1 MPNPISN
8 EVWIVI
14 GQWLVYGASLTG
26 AVMAIARFIKWI
38 RSKTTVAKLEERI
51 NKHTEYLNNDDKRI
65 KSLEQLYSSNKT
77 GGLTMTNTA
86 SETDLEDIHALM
98 RLSIKASQA
107 LLKNNLDG
115 NNREAVEEA
124 NAEIQNYLNGK
135 I

>member
-8 EVWIVI
+8 EVWVVI

-26 AVMAIARFIKWI
+26 AVMAIAQFIKWI
-38 RSKTTVAKLEERI
+38 RSKTTVAKLEERV
-51 NKHTEYLNNDDKRI
+51 NKHAEYLNNDDKRI
-65 KSLEQLYSSNKT
+65 KLLEQLYSSNKT
-77 GGLTMTNTA
+77 
-86 SETDLEDIHALM
+86 DLKDIHTLM

>member
-77 GGLTMTNTA
+77 
-86 SETDLEDIHALM
+86 DLEDIHALM

>member
-1 MPNPISN
+1 MPSPISN
-8 EVWIVI
+8 EVWVVI

-26 AVMAIARFIKWI
+26 AVMAIAQFIKWL
-38 RSKTTVAKLEERI
+38 RSKTTVAKLEERV
-51 NKHTEYLNNDDKRI
+51 NKYAEYLNNDDKRI

-77 GGLTMTNTA
+77 
-86 SETDLEDIHALM
+86 DLEDIHTLM

>member
-8 EVWIVI
+8 EVWVII

-26 AVMAIARFIKWI
+26 AVMAIAQFIKWL
-38 RSKTTVAKLEERI
+38 RSKTTVAKLEERV
-51 NKHTEYLNNDDKRI
+51 NKHSEYLDNDDKRI
-65 KSLEQLYSSNKT
+65 KSLEQLYTNNK
-77 GGLTMTNTA
+77 
-86 SETDLEDIHALM
+86 SDLEDIHTLM

>member
-8 EVWIVI
+8 EVWVVI

-26 AVMAIARFIKWI
+26 AVMAIAQFIKWI
-38 RSKTTVAKLEERI
+38 RSKTTVAKLEERV
-51 NKHTEYLNNDDKRI
+51 NKNAEYLDNDDKRI

-77 GGLTMTNTA
+77 
-86 SETDLEDIHALM
+86 DLEDIHTLM

-115 NNREAVEEA
+115 NNRAAVEEA

>member
-8 EVWIVI
+8 EVWVVI

-26 AVMAIARFIKWI
+26 AVMAIAQFIKWI
-38 RSKTTVAKLEERI
+38 RSKTTVAKLEERV
-51 NKHTEYLNNDDKRI
+51 NKHAEYLYNDDKRI
-65 KSLEQLYSSNKT
+65 KSLEHLYSSNKI
-77 GGLTMTNTA
+77 
-86 SETDLEDIHALM
+86 DLEDIHTLM

-115 NNREAVEEA
+115 NNRAAVEEA

>member
-8 EVWIVI
+8 EVWVVI

-26 AVMAIARFIKWI
+26 AVMAIAQFIKWI
-38 RSKTTVAKLEERI
+38 RSKTTVAKLEERV
-51 NKHTEYLNNDDKRI
+51 NKNAEYLDNNDKRI

-77 GGLTMTNTA
+77 
-86 SETDLEDIHALM
+86 DLEDIHTLM

-115 NNREAVEEA
+115 NNRAAVEEA

>member
-8 EVWIVI
+8 EVWILI
-14 GQWLVYGASLTG
+14 GQWLVYGSSLTG
-26 AVMAIARFIKWI
+26 AVMAIAQFIKWI
-38 RSKTTVAKLEERI
+38 RSKTTIAKLEERV
-51 NKHTEYLNNDDKRI
+51 NKHDEYLNNDDKRI

-77 GGLTMTNTA
+77 
-86 SETDLEDIHALM
+86 DLEDIHTLM

-115 NNREAVEEA
+115 NNRKAVEEA
-124 NAEIQNYLNGK
+124 NNEIQNYLNGK

>member
-1 MPNPISN
+1 MPSSISN
-8 EVWIVI
+8 EVWVVI

-26 AVMAIARFIKWI
+26 AVMAIAQFTKWL
-38 RSKTTVAKLEERI
+38 RSKTTVAKLEEKV
-51 NKHTEYLNNDDKRI
+51 NKHTEYLDNDDKRI
-65 KSLEQLYSSNKT
+65 KSLEQLYSNNK
-77 GGLTMTNTA
+77 
-86 SETDLEDIHALM
+86 SDLEDIHTLM

>member
-1 MPNPISN
+1 MPSPISN
-8 EVWIVI
+8 EVWVVI

-26 AVMAIARFIKWI
+26 AVMAIAQFIKWL
-38 RSKTTVAKLEERI
+38 RSKTTVAKLEEQV
-51 NKHTEYLNNDDKRI
+51 NKHSKYLDNDDKRI
-65 KSLEQLYSSNKT
+65 KSLEQLYTNNK
-77 GGLTMTNTA
+77 
-86 SETDLEDIHALM
+86 SDLEDIHTLM

>member
-8 EVWIVI
+8 EVWVVI

-26 AVMAIARFIKWI
+26 AVMAIAQFIKWI
-38 RSKTTVAKLEERI
+38 RSKTTVAKLEERV
-51 NKHTEYLNNDDKRI
+51 NKHAEYLNNDDKRL

-77 GGLTMTNTA
+77 
-86 SETDLEDIHALM
+86 DLEDIHTLM

-115 NNREAVEEA
+115 NNRKAVEEA

>member
-1 MPNPISN
+1 MPSPISN
-8 EVWIVI
+8 EVWVVI

-26 AVMAIARFIKWI
+26 AVMAIAQFIKWL
-38 RSKTTVAKLEERI
+38 RSKTTVAKLEERV
-51 NKHTEYLNNDDKRI
+51 NKHSEYLDNDDKRI
-65 KSLEQLYSSNKT
+65 KSLEQLYSNNK
-77 GGLTMTNTA
+77 
-86 SETDLEDIHALM
+86 SDLEDIHTLM

>member
-8 EVWIVI
+8 EVWIAI
-14 GQWLVYGASLTG
+14 GQWLVYGASLAG

-38 RSKTTVAKLEERI
+38 RSRTTVAKLEERV
-51 NKHTEYLNNDDKRI
+51 NKHAEYLNNDDKRI

-77 GGLTMTNTA
+77 
-86 SETDLEDIHALM
+86 DLEDIHTLM

>member
-1 MPNPISN
+1 MPTPISN

-26 AVMAIARFIKWI
+26 AVMAIAQFIKWV
-38 RSKTTVAKLEERI
+38 RSKTTVAKLEEQV
-51 NKHTEYLNNDDKRI
+51 NKHTEYLDNDDKRI
-65 KSLEQLYSSNKT
+65 KSLEQLYSNNK
-77 GGLTMTNTA
+77 
-86 SETDLEDIHALM
+86 SDLEDIHTLM

>member
-8 EVWIVI
+8 EVWIAI
-14 GQWLVYGASLTG
+14 GQWLVYGASLAG

-38 RSKTTVAKLEERI
+38 RSRTTVAKLEERV
-51 NKHTEYLNNDDKRI
+51 NKHAEYLNNDDKRI

-77 GGLTMTNTA
+77 
-86 SETDLEDIHALM
+86 DLEDIHTLM

-115 NNREAVEEA
+115 NNREAVEEV

>member
-8 EVWIVI
+8 EVWVVI
-14 GQWLVYGASLTG
+14 GQWLVYGASLMG
-26 AVMAIARFIKWI
+26 AVMAIAQFIKWL
-38 RSKTTVAKLEERI
+38 RSKTTVAKLEERV
-51 NKHTEYLNNDDKRI
+51 NKHAEYLNNDDKRI

-77 GGLTMTNTA
+77 
-86 SETDLEDIHALM
+86 DLEDIHTLM

>member
-1 MPNPISN
+1 MPSPISN
-8 EVWIVI
+8 EVWVVI

-26 AVMAIARFIKWI
+26 AVMAIAQFIKWL
-38 RSKTTVAKLEERI
+38 RSKTTVAKLEEQV
-51 NKHTEYLNNDDKRI
+51 NKHSEYLNDDDKRI
-65 KSLEQLYSSNKT
+65 KSLEQLYTNNK
-77 GGLTMTNTA
+77 
-86 SETDLEDIHALM
+86 SDLEDIHTLM

>member
-1 MPNPISN
+1 MPKAISN
-8 EVWIVI
+8 EVWVVI

-26 AVMAIARFIKWI
+26 AVMAIAQFIKWI
-38 RSKTTVAKLEERI
+38 RSKTTVAKLEERV
-51 NKHTEYLNNDDKRI
+51 NKHAEYLNNDDKRI

-77 GGLTMTNTA
+77 
-86 SETDLEDIHALM
+86 DLEDIHTLM

-115 NNREAVEEA
+115 NNRKAVEEA

>member
-1 MPNPISN
+1 MPSPISN
-8 EVWIVI
+8 EVWVVI

-26 AVMAIARFIKWI
+26 AVMAIAQFIKWL
-38 RSKTTVAKLEERI
+38 RSKTTVAKLEERV
-51 NKHTEYLNNDDKRI
+51 NKHAEYLNNDDKRI

-77 GGLTMTNTA
+77 
-86 SETDLEDIHALM
+86 DLEDIHTLM

>member
-1 MPNPISN
+1 MPTPISN

-26 AVMAIARFIKWI
+26 AVMAIAQFIKWV
-38 RSKTTVAKLEERI
+38 RSKTTVAKLEEQV
-51 NKHTEYLNNDDKRI
+51 NKHTKYLDNDDKRI
-65 KSLEQLYSSNKT
+65 KSLEQLYSNNK
-77 GGLTMTNTA
+77 
-86 SETDLEDIHALM
+86 SDLEDIHTLM

>member
-8 EVWIVI
+8 EVWVVI

-26 AVMAIARFIKWI
+26 AVMGIAQFIKWI
-38 RSKTTVAKLEERI
+38 RSKTTVAKLEERV
-51 NKHTEYLNNDDKRI
+51 NKHAEYLNNDDKRI

-77 GGLTMTNTA
+77 
-86 SETDLEDIHALM
+86 DLEDIHTLM

-115 NNREAVEEA
+115 NNRKAVEEA

>member
-1 MPNPISN
+1 MPSPISN

-26 AVMAIARFIKWI
+26 AVMAIAQFIKWL
-38 RSKTTVAKLEERI
+38 RSKTTVAKLEEQV
-51 NKHTEYLNNDDKRI
+51 NKHSEYLNNDDKRI
-65 KSLEQLYSSNKT
+65 KSLEQLYTNNK
-77 GGLTMTNTA
+77 
-86 SETDLEDIHALM
+86 SDLEDIHTLM

>member
-1 MPNPISN
+1 MPSSISN
-8 EVWIVI
+8 EVWVII

-26 AVMAIARFIKWI
+26 AVMAIAQFIKWL
-38 RSKTTVAKLEERI
+38 RSKTTVAKLEEQV
-51 NKHTEYLNNDDKRI
+51 NKHSEYLNNDDKRI
-65 KSLEQLYSSNKT
+65 KSLEQLYSNNK
-77 GGLTMTNTA
+77 
-86 SETDLEDIHALM
+86 SDLEDIHTLM

>member
-8 EVWIVI
+8 EVWVVI
-14 GQWLVYGASLTG
+14 GQWLVYGSSLTG
-26 AVMAIARFIKWI
+26 AVMAIAQFIKWI
-38 RSKTTVAKLEERI
+38 RSKTTVAKLEERV
-51 NKHTEYLNNDDKRI
+51 NKHAEYLNNDDKRI

-77 GGLTMTNTA
+77 
-86 SETDLEDIHALM
+86 DLEDIHTLM

-115 NNREAVEEA
+115 NNRKAVEEA

>member
-8 EVWIVI
+8 EVWILIV
-14 GQWLVYGASLTG
+14 QWLVYGSSLTG
-26 AVMAIARFIKWI
+26 AVMAIAQFIKWI
-38 RSKTTVAKLEERI
+38 RSKTTIAKLEERV
-51 NKHTEYLNNDDKRI
+51 NKHDEYLNNDDKRI

-77 GGLTMTNTA
+77 
-86 SETDLEDIHALM
+86 DLEDIHTLM

-115 NNREAVEEA
+115 NNRKAVEEA
-124 NAEIQNYLNGK
+124 NNEIQNYLNGK

>member
-1 MPNPISN
+1 MPHPISN
-8 EVWIVI
+8 EVWSVI
-14 GQWLVYGASLTG
+14 GQWIVYGASLTG
-26 AVMAIARFIKWI
+26 AVMAIAKFINWV
-38 RSKTTVAKLEERI
+38 RSKTTVAKLEEKI
-51 NKHTEYLNNDDKRI
+51 SKHAEYLDNDDKRI
-65 KSLEQLYSSNKT
+65 KSLEQLYSDNK
-77 GGLTMTNTA
+77 
-86 SETDLEDIHALM
+86 SDLEDIHTLM